1 MTPQTP
7 TEHMDSP
14 TPATGAEQAPG
25 AGIPTLEVE
34 HVTMKF
40 GGVTALDDVSFT
52 VRPGTIHAVI
62 GPNGAGKSTCFN
74 VVSGLYTATSGRVM
88 FGTDDLTG
96 LPSHIARPPR
106 HRSGLP
112 ERRPVR
118 PRDRHRQ
125 RHARSP
131 QPDLRRLP
139 QRRLPAA
146 ADAQGAG
153 PAHRPGARDLP
164 LPEPRRRPAPPGRRA
179 VLRRPEARRRGAR
192 PGHRA
197 HAADAG
203 RAGGRHERPRD
214 LGDGPHDH
222 RRTRRAR
229 HLGAPRRARHVP
241 GDGDRRPRHRPRL
254 RQADRRRT
262 TEAGAQR
269 PRGDPR
275 LPRRCGGRQPV
286 RRRGRR
292 RGRGQGPAAE
302 SAAGSHDKKETDR

>member
-96 LPSHIARPPR
+96 LPSH
-106 HRSGLP
+106 SL
-112 ERRPVR
+112 
-118 PRDRHRQ
+118 
-125 RHARSP
+125 
-131 QPDLRRLP
+131 
-139 QRRLPAA
+139 
-146 ADAQGAG
+146 
-153 PAHRPGARDLP
+153 AHHGI
-164 LPEPRRRPAPPGRRA
+164 
-179 VLRRPEARRRGAR
+179 
-192 PGHRA
+192 
-197 HAADAG
+197 G
-203 RAGGRHERPRD
+203 RAFQNVALSGHVTVIDNVMLGRHS
-214 LGDGPHDH
+214 LTSGGF
-222 RRTRRAR
+222 
-229 HLGAPRRARHVP
+229 LS
-241 GDGDRRPRHRPRL
+241 
-254 RQADRRRT
+254 
-262 TEAGAQR
+262 AGF
-269 PRGDPR
+269 R
-275 LPRRCGGRQPV
+275 LPRMRKEQARHTARVREICHFLNLDGDLHRPVAELSYGVQKRVDVARALATEPTLLMLDEPAAGMNDHETSVMARTITDVRDALGISVLLVEHDMSLVMGIADHVTVLDFGKRIADGPPKQVRNDPEVIRAYLGGVAADNQS
-286 RRRGRR
+286 
-292 RGRGQGPAAE
+292 AAEAAAEAKAE